1 MDKEMQNI
9 ECLDDYINSLD
20 GEYSQEELKEM
31 MEISHDVMQKCKGD
45 WREFVTYTRIDVH
58 PDHEGCK
65 MRRPI

>member
-31 MEISHDVMQKCKGD
+31 MEISHDVMQKCKGIG
-45 WREFVTYTRIDVH
+45 VSL
-58 PDHEGCK
+58 
-65 MRRPI
+65 